1 MKSTS
6 FKVVF
11 AAVFALV
18 TTSAFAQSKVQVDP
32 GVSVH
37 NYKHPNKAQKAKQ
50 LNDDRTTVEVPSV
63 GLVERVTTARQRGK
77 VRHTPKYAN
86 RPASLVVPVDGT
98 KDDSQIN
105 PLNSPG
111 NYKTN
116 PVSKPSNTKNSV
128 ADLPKAGKQSQ
139 TGN

>member
-6 FKVVF
+6 FIVAI
-11 AAVFALV
+11 AAIFALIA
-18 TTSAFAQSKVQVDP
+18 TSASAQSKVQVDP

-50 LNDDRTTVEVPSV
+50 LNDDRNTVEVPSI
-63 GLVERVTTARQRGK
+63 GLVERVTTARERGK

-86 RPASLVVPVDGT
+86 RPAALAVPVGGEKEGST
-98 KDDSQIN
+98 IN
-105 PLNSPG
+105 PLNSPR
-111 NYKTN
+111 NYKTK
-116 PVSKPSNTKNSV
+116 PASKPSNSNTSV